1 MRIIRLEITNVKS
14 FQDKVDIQFD
24 PQFNILVGPNGGG
37 KSNFLDI
44 LLIIL
49 KRFFLYSY
57 SVNDGMGI
65 GAREIRLVPSFDPAE
80 NHLDKFSADPS
91 ESKIEITFK
100 VDAQDIKNIA
110 TINQYKK
117 QIKSAL
123 ADYKIQYLSPP
134 IIDEV
139 ENWKLSE
146 LAENQELVYC
156 IVNNELV
163 QRSLNS
169 RELIYLNF
177 LNYYELLSIVI
188 QKAIDLKLLPPDT
201 RLSPKYVYFSPY
213 RGGDPLLQVSL
224 AGESYYNLL
233 SNSSS
238 ATSRSTTSLIQLASI
253 YFAQK
258 RRKYEMLATTQGYE
272 KDWDADEEVKL
283 VTKHLKKLGYSW
295 NVELKHA
302 NTNTYEIILLKI
314 QENTKFSLHQAS
326 SGEKEILNFLL
337 GIFAYNIKN
346 GLIVVDE
353 PEVHL
358 HPKWQSLLLDLFFD
372 LADLTQNQF
381 IFSTHSPIFI
391 NQRTISKI
399 VRVYKSS
406 GKSTIKNFLTSDFN
420 ETKDLLH
427 IINSHNNEKIFFADK
442 VVLVEG
448 ITDRIFVEQLI
459 NIYKKAENSEIIEV
473 LEVRGKN
480 NLEIYRKFLKK
491 FEFDNYIIA
500 DLDYILDIGSE
511 ELKKMFIV
519 DYSKIYRDVIKDKKS
534 MDGKKLFEEIE
545 KAIESKNFK
554 ALEEIC
560 NHIKSR
566 KTKLDENLTEQQLQL
581 LEIFITEKREK
592 DKICVLSKGEV
603 EYYLPE
609 GYKKLNTLIEL
620 TKNERKFR
628 DLIIREDYR
637 EKRVEL
643 SKIICFIL
651 GINLLP
657 DEEVVGYLSHRPV
670 SDYPGVQDYK

>member
-1 MRIIRLEITNVKS
+1 MRIIRLEITNLKS
-14 FQDKVDIQFD
+14 FQDKVYLEFD
-24 PQFNILVGPNGGG
+24 SQFNILVGPNGGG

-44 LLIIL
+44 LVIIL
-49 KRFFLYSY
+49 NRFFLYNY

-65 GAREIRLVPSFDPAE
+65 GAAQILQASGSSEPVE
-80 NHLDKFSADPS
+80 NHLDKFSADAS

-117 QIKSAL
+117 EITSAS
-123 ADYKIQYLSPP
+123 DHYKIYYLS
-134 IIDEV
+134 DLNFYNF
-139 ENWKLSE
+139 ENWQLGE

-156 IVNNELV
+156 IVNNVLV
-163 QRSLNS
+163 YPPLNS
-169 RELIYLNF
+169 RELIYLKF

-213 RGGDPLLQVSL
+213 RGGDTLFQVSL
-224 AGESYYNLL
+224 AGENYYTLL
-233 SNSSS
+233 SNYSS
-238 ATSRSTTSLIQLASI
+238 ATSRSTTSLIKLASI

-258 RRKYEMLATTQGYE
+258 RRKYEMFARTQGYE
-272 KDWDADEEVKL
+272 KYWDADEEVKL

-295 NVELKHA
+295 NVELKDA
-302 NTNTYEIILLKI
+302 NSNTYEIILLKI
-314 QENTKFSLHQAS
+314 KENTRFSLHQAS

-337 GIFAYNIKN
+337 GIFAFNIKN
-346 GLIVVDE
+346 GLIIVDE

-406 GKSTIKNFLTSDFN
+406 GKSTIKNFLKSNFD

-442 VVLVEG
+442 VILVEG
-448 ITDRIFVEQLI
+448 ITDRIFWEQLI
-459 NIYKKAENSEIIEV
+459 NIYKKADNSEIIEV
-473 LEVRGKN
+473 LEVHGKI
-480 NLEIYRKFLKK
+480 NLEKYRRFLEKI
-491 FEFDNYIIA
+491 ELDNYIIA
-500 DLDYILDIGSE
+500 DLDYILQIGSE
-511 ELKKMFIV
+511 EVNKMFIV
-519 DYSKIYRDVIKDKKS
+519 DYAKIDREVINAKKS
-534 MDGKKLFEEIE
+534 IDGQTLFQQIEE
-545 KAIESKNFK
+545 AIKSENFD
-554 ALEEIC
+554 ALEKLCIY
-560 NHIKSR
+560 IKSR
-566 KTKLDENLTEQQLQL
+566 KMKLHENLTDQQLQL

-609 GYKKLNTLIEL
+609 GFKKLNTLIEL

-643 SKIICFIL
+643 SKIICSIL

-657 DEEVVGYLSHRPV
+657 DEEVVRDLRSR
-670 SDYPGVQDYK
+670 

>member
-1 MRIIRLEITNVKS
+1 MRISRLEITNVKS
-14 FQDKVDIQFD
+14 FQDKVDLQFD
-24 PQFNILVGPNGGG
+24 TQFNILIGPNGGG

-65 GAREIRLVPSFDPAE
+65 GAAEIQQLFSFEPPE
-80 NHLDKFSADPS
+80 NHLDKFTADVS
-91 ESKIEITFK
+91 ESQIKITFK

-117 QIKSAL
+117 EIKSAFGL
-123 ADYKIQYLSPP
+123 YKIPHYLSDP
-134 IIDEV
+134 IINKL
-139 ENWKLSE
+139 ENWKLGE

-156 IVNNELV
+156 IVNYVLV
-163 QRSLNS
+163 QPSLNS

-177 LNYYELLSIVI
+177 LNYYELLSILI
-188 QKAIDLKLLPPDT
+188 QKAIDLDLLPLDT

-233 SNSSS
+233 NNYSS

-258 RRKYEMLATTQGYE
+258 RRKYEMLAKNQGYE

-283 VTKHLKKLGYSW
+283 VTKHLNKLGYSW
-295 NVELKHA
+295 KVELKDA
-302 NTNTYEIILLKI
+302 NRNTYEIILLKI
-314 QENTKFSLHQAS
+314 PENTKFSLHQAS
-326 SGEKEILNFLL
+326 SGEKEILNFLW

-372 LADLTQNQF
+372 LADLTQNPF

-406 GKSTIKNFLTSDFN
+406 GKSTIKKILKSNFN

-442 VVLVEG
+442 VILVEG
-448 ITDRIFVEQLI
+448 ITDRIFWEQLI
-459 NIYKKAENSEIIEV
+459 NLYKKAENSEIIEV
-473 LEVRGKN
+473 LEVQGKI
-480 NLEIYRKFLKK
+480 NLQKYRNFLEKIK
-491 FEFDNYIIA
+491 LDNYIIA
-500 DLDYILDIGSE
+500 DLDYILQIGSQ
-511 ELKKMFIV
+511 ELKEMFRP
-519 DYSKIYRDVIKDKKS
+519 DYLKIDGEVIKAKKS
-534 MDGKKLFEEIE
+534 IDGQTLFEKIE
-545 KAIESKNFK
+545 EAIKSKNFDD
-554 ALEEIC
+554 LTNLC
-560 NHIKSR
+560 NYIKSR
-566 KTKLDENLTEQQLQL
+566 KMKLRDDQTDQQLQL
-581 LEIFITEKREK
+581 LEKFIEEKRK
-592 DKICVLSKGEV
+592 DKIFVLSKGEV
-603 EYYLPE
+603 EDYLPE
-609 GYKKLNTLIEL
+609 GSKDLNKLIEL
-620 TKNERKFR
+620 SKNERTFI
-628 DLIIREDYR
+628 DFIIREDYL
-637 EKRVEL
+637 EKRLEL
-643 SKIICFIL
+643 SKIICYIL

-657 DEEVVGYLSHRPV
+657 DEEVVRDLRHR
-670 SDYPGVQDYK
+670 SDRA

>member
-1 MRIIRLEITNVKS
+1 MKIIRLEITNVKS
-14 FQDKVDIQFD
+14 FQDKVYLQFD
-24 PQFNILVGPNGGG
+24 PQFNILIGPNGGG

-49 KRFFLYSY
+49 KKFFLYSY
-57 SVNDGMGI
+57 SVQDMMGI
-65 GAREIRLVPSFDPAE
+65 GGGEIRLVAAFDPAE
-80 NHLDKFSADPS
+80 NHLDKFSANTS

-117 QIKSAL
+117 EIKSAL
-123 ADYKIQYLSPP
+123 GHYNILSSSGSM
-134 IIDEV
+134 IDEV
-139 ENWKLSE
+139 ENWKVGE

-156 IVNNELV
+156 IVNNVLV
-163 QRSLNS
+163 QPSLNS
-169 RELIYLNF
+169 RELIYLKF

-188 QKAIDLKLLPPDT
+188 QKAIDLYDLPLDT

-224 AGESYYNLL
+224 GGDSYYNLL
-233 SNSSS
+233 SNYSS

-258 RRKYEMLATTQGYE
+258 RRKYEMLAKTQGYQ

-283 VTKHLKKLGYSW
+283 VTKHLNKLGYSW
-295 NVELKHA
+295 KVELKDA
-302 NTNTYEIILLKI
+302 YSNTYEIILLKI

-326 SGEKEILNFLL
+326 AGEKEILNFLL

-346 GLIVVDE
+346 GLIIVDE

-381 IFSTHSPIFI
+381 IFSTHSHIFI

-406 GKSTIKNFLTSDFN
+406 GKSTIKKIVISKSD

-442 VVLVEG
+442 VILVEG
-448 ITDRIFVEQLI
+448 ITDRIFLEPLI
-459 NIYKKAENSEIIEV
+459 NIYKKAENSKIIEV
-473 LEVRGKN
+473 LEVHGKI
-480 NLEIYRKFLKK
+480 NLEKYRKFLKK
-491 FEFDNYIIA
+491 IELDNYIIA
-500 DLDYILDIGSE
+500 DLDYILQIGSE
-511 ELKKMFIV
+511 EVKKMFIV
-519 DYSKIYRDVIKDKKS
+519 DYPKIDRDVIDHKKS
-534 MDGKKLFEEIE
+534 IDGQTLFQQIEE
-545 KAIESKNFK
+545 AIKSENFDQ
-554 ALEEIC
+554 LTNLC
-560 NHIKSR
+560 NYIKSR
-566 KTKLDENLTEQQLQL
+566 KMKLDENLTDQQLQL

-643 SKIICFIL
+643 SKIICSIL
-651 GINLLP
+651 GINLLS

-670 SDYPGVQDYK
+670 SDYPCVQDYK

>member
-14 FQDKVDIQFD
+14 FQDKVYLEFD

-49 KRFFLYSY
+49 KKFFLHSY

-91 ESKIEITFK
+91 ESKIEISFK

-110 TINQYKK
+110 TINQYKTE
-117 QIKSAL
+117 IKSVL
-123 ADYKIQYLSPP
+123 GNYKIQDLSPP

-139 ENWKLSE
+139 ENWKLGE

-156 IVNNELV
+156 IVNNLLV
-163 QRSLNS
+163 QPSLNS
-169 RELIYLNF
+169 RELIYLKF
-177 LNYYELLSIVI
+177 LNYYELFSIVI
-188 QKAIDLKLLPPDT
+188 QKAIDLQLLPPDT

-213 RGGDPLLQVSL
+213 RGGDPLLQVTL

-238 ATSRSTTSLIQLASI
+238 ATSRSTTSLIKLASI

-258 RRKYEMLATTQGYE
+258 RRKYEMLAKTQGYE
-272 KDWDADEEVKL
+272 KNWDADEEVKL
-283 VTKHLKKLGYSW
+283 VTKHLNKLGYSW
-295 NVELKHA
+295 NVELKDA
-302 NTNTYEIILLKI
+302 NSNTYEIILLKI
-314 QENTKFSLHQAS
+314 QENTKFYLHQAS
-326 SGEKEILNFLL
+326 SGEKEFLNFVL

-346 GLIVVDE
+346 GLIIVDE

-381 IFSTHSPIFI
+381 IFTTHSPIFI

-406 GKSTIKNFLTSDFN
+406 GKSTIKKIIKSNFD

-442 VVLVEG
+442 VILVEG
-448 ITDRIFVEQLI
+448 ITDRIFWEQLI

-473 LEVRGKN
+473 LEVHGKI
-480 NLEIYRKFLKK
+480 NLQKYRNFLEKI
-491 FEFDNYIIA
+491 ELDNYIIA
-500 DLDYILDIGSE
+500 DLDYILQIGSE
-511 ELKKMFIV
+511 ELKKMCIV
-519 DYSKIYRDVIKDKKS
+519 DYSKIDREVINAKKS
-534 MDGKKLFEEIE
+534 MDRQTLFKEIE
-545 KAIESKNFK
+545 EAIKSKNFD
-554 ALEEIC
+554 ALEKLC
-560 NHIKSR
+560 NYIKSR
-566 KTKLDENLTEQQLQL
+566 KMKLPDNKTPEQLQVF
-581 LEIFITEKREK
+581 ENFITKK
-592 DKICVLSKGEV
+592 MDDKIFVLSKGEV
-603 EYYLPE
+603 EDYLPE
-609 GYKKLNTLIEL
+609 GYGDLNKLIEWI
-620 TKNERKFR
+620 KDERKFKDFIIHR
-628 DLIIREDYR
+628 DYQD
-637 EKRVEL
+637 KRLEL
-643 SKIICFIL
+643 SKIICSIL
-651 GINLLP
+651 GIKLLP
-657 DEEVVGYLSHRPV
+657 DEEVVGYLSHP
-670 SDYPGVQDYK
+670 

>member
-14 FQDKVDIQFD
+14 FQDKVYLEFD

-49 KRFFLYSY
+49 KKFFLHSY

-91 ESKIEITFK
+91 ESKIEISFK

-110 TINQYKK
+110 TINQYKTE
-117 QIKSAL
+117 IKSVL
-123 ADYKIQYLSPP
+123 GNYKIQDLSPP

-139 ENWKLSE
+139 ENWKLGE

-156 IVNNELV
+156 IVNNLLV
-163 QRSLNS
+163 QPSLNS
-169 RELIYLNF
+169 RELIYLKF
-177 LNYYELLSIVI
+177 LNYYELFSIVI
-188 QKAIDLKLLPPDT
+188 QKAIDLQLLPPDT

-213 RGGDPLLQVSL
+213 RGGDPLLQVTL

-238 ATSRSTTSLIQLASI
+238 ATSRSTTSLIKLASI

-258 RRKYEMLATTQGYE
+258 RRNYETLAKTEGYE
-272 KDWDADEEVKL
+272 NYWDADEEVKL
-283 VTKHLKKLGYSW
+283 VTKHLNKLGYSW
-295 NVELKHA
+295 NLELKDA
-302 NTNTYEIILLKI
+302 NSNTYEIILIKI
-314 QENTKFSLHQAS
+314 QENTKFYLHQAS
-326 SGEKEILNFLL
+326 SGEKEFLNFVL

-346 GLIVVDE
+346 GLIIVDE

-381 IFSTHSPIFI
+381 IFTTHSPIFI

-406 GKSTIKNFLTSDFN
+406 GKSTIKKILKSNFD

-442 VVLVEG
+442 VILVEG
-448 ITDRIFVEQLI
+448 ITDRIFWEQLI

-473 LEVRGKN
+473 LEVHGKI
-480 NLEIYRKFLKK
+480 NLEKYRKFLKK
-491 FEFDNYIIA
+491 IELDNYIIA
-500 DLDYILDIGSE
+500 DLDYILQIGSE
-511 ELKKMFIV
+511 EVKKMFIV
-519 DYSKIYRDVIKDKKS
+519 DYPKIDREVIKAKKS
-534 MDGKKLFEEIE
+534 IDCQTLFEQIE
-545 KAIESKNFK
+545 EAIKSENFDQ
-554 ALEEIC
+554 LTNLC
-560 NHIKSR
+560 NYIKSR
-566 KTKLDENLTEQQLQL
+566 KMKLDENLTDQQLQL

-609 GYKKLNTLIEL
+609 GYTKLNTLIEL
-620 TKNERKFR
+620 TKNKRKFR

-657 DEEVVGYLSHRPV
+657 DEEVVGYLSHR
-670 SDYPGVQDYK
+670 

>member
-14 FQDKVDIQFD
+14 FQDKVYLQFD

-49 KRFFLYSY
+49 KKFFLYSY
-57 SVNDGMGI
+57 SVNDGIGI

-91 ESKIEITFK
+91 KSKIEISFK

-110 TINQYKK
+110 TINQYKTE
-117 QIKSAL
+117 IKSAL
-123 ADYKIQYLSPP
+123 GDYKIQDLSPP

-139 ENWKLSE
+139 ENWKLGE

-156 IVNNELV
+156 IVNNVLV
-163 QRSLNS
+163 QPSLNS
-169 RELIYLNF
+169 RELIYLKF
-177 LNYYELLSIVI
+177 LNYYELFSIVI
-188 QKAIDLKLLPPDT
+188 QKAIDLYDLPPDT

-213 RGGDPLLQVSL
+213 RGGDPLLQVTL

-238 ATSRSTTSLIQLASI
+238 ATSRSTTSLIKLASI

-258 RRKYEMLATTQGYE
+258 RRNYEMLAKTQGYE

-283 VTKHLKKLGYSW
+283 VTKHLNKLGYSW
-295 NVELKHA
+295 NVELKDA
-302 NTNTYEIILLKI
+302 NSNTYEIILLKI
-314 QENTKFSLHQAS
+314 QENTKFYLHQAS

-346 GLIVVDE
+346 GLIIVDE

-372 LADLTQNQF
+372 LAELTQNQF
-381 IFSTHSPIFI
+381 IFTTHSPIFI

-406 GKSTIKNFLTSDFN
+406 GKSTIKKILKGNFD

-442 VVLVEG
+442 VILVEG
-448 ITDRIFVEQLI
+448 ITDRIFWEQLI

-473 LEVRGKN
+473 LEVHGKI
-480 NLEIYRKFLKK
+480 NLQKYRNFLEKI
-491 FEFDNYIIA
+491 ELDNYIIA
-500 DLDYILDIGSE
+500 DLDYILQIGSE
-511 ELKKMFIV
+511 ELKKMCIV
-519 DYSKIYRDVIKDKKS
+519 DYSKIDREVINAKKS
-534 MDGKKLFEEIE
+534 MDGQTLFKEIE
-545 KAIESKNFK
+545 EAIKSKNFD
-554 ALEEIC
+554 ALEKLC
-560 NHIKSR
+560 NYIKSR
-566 KTKLDENLTEQQLQL
+566 KMKLPDNKTPEQLQVF
-581 LEIFITEKREK
+581 ENFITKK
-592 DKICVLSKGEV
+592 MDDKIFVLSKGEV
-603 EYYLPE
+603 EDYLPE
-609 GYKKLNTLIEL
+609 GYGDLNKLIEL
-620 TKNERKFR
+620 IKNERTFKDF
-628 DLIIREDYR
+628 IIRGDYR
-637 EKRVEL
+637 EKRLEL
-643 SKIICFIL
+643 SKIICSIL

-657 DEEVVGYLSHRPV
+657 DEEVVGYLSHR
-670 SDYPGVQDYK
+670 

>member
-57 SVNDGMGI
+57 SVNDNMVTGVG
-65 GAREIRLVPSFDPAE
+65 EIQLLPSFEPAQ
-80 NHLDKFSADPS
+80 NYLDKFSAYPS
-91 ESKIEITFK
+91 DSKIEITFK

-117 QIKSAL
+117 QIKSAF
-123 ADYKIQYLSPP
+123 DYYKVLYFSAPT
-134 IIDEV
+134 IDEL
-139 ENWKLSE
+139 ENWKLGE
-146 LAENQELVYC
+146 LAENQEFVYC

-163 QRSLNS
+163 QQSLNP

-177 LNYYELLSIVI
+177 LNTYELLSIVI
-188 QKAIDLKLLPPDT
+188 QKAIDLDLLPLDT

-213 RGGDPLLQVSL
+213 RGGDTLFQVSL

-233 SNSSS
+233 SNYSS
-238 ATSRSTTSLIQLASI
+238 ATSRSTTSLIKLASI

-258 RRKYEMLATTQGYE
+258 RRKYEMLARTQGYE
-272 KDWDADEEVKL
+272 KAWEADEEVKL
-283 VTKHLKKLGYSW
+283 VTKHLNKLGYSW
-295 NVELKHA
+295 KVELKDA

-314 QENTKFSLHQAS
+314 KENTKFSLDQAS
-326 SGEKEILNFLL
+326 AGEKEILNFLL
-337 GIFAYNIKN
+337 GIFAFNIKN

-406 GKSTIKNFLTSDFN
+406 GKSTIKNFLKSNFD

-442 VVLVEG
+442 VILVEG
-448 ITDRIFVEQLI
+448 ITDRIFWEQLI

-473 LEVRGKN
+473 LEVHGKI
-480 NLEIYRKFLKK
+480 NLEKYRKFLKK
-491 FEFDNYIIA
+491 IELDNYIIA
-500 DLDYILDIGSE
+500 DLDYILQIGSE
-511 ELKKMFIV
+511 EVKKMFIV
-519 DYSKIYRDVIKDKKS
+519 DYSKIDREVIKAKKS
-534 MDGKKLFEEIE
+534 IDGQTLFEQIE
-545 KAIESKNFK
+545 EAIKSENFDQLTK
-554 ALEEIC
+554 LC
-560 NHIKSR
+560 NYIKSR
-566 KTKLDENLTEQQLQL
+566 NMKLHENLTDQQLQS

-609 GYKKLNTLIEL
+609 GYEKLNTLIEL

-643 SKIICFIL
+643 SKIICCIL

-657 DEEVVGYLSHRPV
+657 DEEVVRDLSHR
-670 SDYPGVQDYK
+670 

>member
-14 FQDKVDIQFD
+14 FQDKVYLQFD

-49 KRFFLYSY
+49 KKFFLYSY
-57 SVNDGMGI
+57 SVNDGIGI

-91 ESKIEITFK
+91 ESKIEISFK

-110 TINQYKK
+110 TINQYKTE
-117 QIKSAL
+117 IKSAL
-123 ADYKIQYLSPP
+123 GDYKIQDLSPP

-139 ENWKLSE
+139 ENWKLGE

-156 IVNNELV
+156 IVNNVLV
-163 QRSLNS
+163 QPSLNS
-169 RELIYLNF
+169 RELIYLKF
-177 LNYYELLSIVI
+177 LNYYELFSIVI
-188 QKAIDLKLLPPDT
+188 QKAIDLYDLPPDT

-213 RGGDPLLQVSL
+213 RGGDPLLQVTL

-238 ATSRSTTSLIQLASI
+238 ATSRSTTSLIKLASI

-258 RRKYEMLATTQGYE
+258 RRKYEMLAKTQGYE

-283 VTKHLKKLGYSW
+283 VTKHLNKLGYSW
-295 NVELKHA
+295 NVELKDA
-302 NTNTYEIILLKI
+302 NSNTYEIILLKI
-314 QENTKFSLHQAS
+314 QENTKFYLHQAS

-346 GLIVVDE
+346 GLIIVDE

-372 LADLTQNQF
+372 LAELTQNQF
-381 IFSTHSPIFI
+381 IFTTHSPIFI

-406 GKSTIKNFLTSDFN
+406 GKSTIKKILKGNFD

-442 VVLVEG
+442 VILVEG
-448 ITDRIFVEQLI
+448 ITDRIFWEQLI

-473 LEVRGKN
+473 LEVHGKI
-480 NLEIYRKFLKK
+480 NLQKYRNFLEKI
-491 FEFDNYIIA
+491 ELDNYIIA
-500 DLDYILDIGSE
+500 DLDYILQIGSE
-511 ELKKMFIV
+511 ELKKMCIV
-519 DYSKIYRDVIKDKKS
+519 DYSKIDREVINAKKS
-534 MDGKKLFEEIE
+534 MDGQTLFKEIE
-545 KAIESKNFK
+545 EAIKSKNFD
-554 ALEEIC
+554 ALEKLC
-560 NHIKSR
+560 NYIKSR
-566 KTKLDENLTEQQLQL
+566 KMKLPDNKTPEQLQVF
-581 LEIFITEKREK
+581 ENFITKK
-592 DKICVLSKGEV
+592 MDDKIFVLSKGEV
-603 EYYLPE
+603 EDYLPE
-609 GYKKLNTLIEL
+609 GYGDLNKLIEL
-620 TKNERKFR
+620 IKNERTFKDF
-628 DLIIREDYR
+628 IIRGDYR
-637 EKRVEL
+637 EKRLEL
-643 SKIICFIL
+643 SKIICSIL

-657 DEEVVGYLSHRPV
+657 DEEVVGYLSHR
-670 SDYPGVQDYK
+670 

>member
-14 FQDKVDIQFD
+14 FQDKVYLQFD

-49 KRFFLYSY
+49 KKFFLYSY
-57 SVNDGMGI
+57 SVNDGIGI

-91 ESKIEITFK
+91 ESKIEISFK

-110 TINQYKK
+110 TINQYKTE
-117 QIKSAL
+117 IKSAL
-123 ADYKIQYLSPP
+123 GDYKIQDLSPP

-139 ENWKLSE
+139 ENWKLGE

-156 IVNNELV
+156 IVNNVLV
-163 QRSLNS
+163 QPSLNS
-169 RELIYLNF
+169 RELIYLKF
-177 LNYYELLSIVI
+177 LNYYELFSIVI
-188 QKAIDLKLLPPDT
+188 QKAIDLYDLPPDT

-213 RGGDPLLQVSL
+213 RGGDPLLQVTL

-238 ATSRSTTSLIQLASI
+238 ATSRSTTSLIKLASI

-258 RRKYEMLATTQGYE
+258 RRNYEMLAKTQGYE

-283 VTKHLKKLGYSW
+283 VTKHLNKLGYSW
-295 NVELKHA
+295 NVELKDA
-302 NTNTYEIILLKI
+302 NSNTYEIILLKI
-314 QENTKFSLHQAS
+314 QENTKFYLHQAS

-346 GLIVVDE
+346 GLIIVDE

-372 LADLTQNQF
+372 LAELTQNQF
-381 IFSTHSPIFI
+381 IFTTHSPIFI

-406 GKSTIKNFLTSDFN
+406 GKSTIKKILKGNFD

-442 VVLVEG
+442 VILVEG
-448 ITDRIFVEQLI
+448 ITDRIFWEQLI

-473 LEVRGKN
+473 LEVHGKI
-480 NLEIYRKFLKK
+480 NLQKYRNFLEKI
-491 FEFDNYIIA
+491 ELDNYIIA
-500 DLDYILDIGSE
+500 DLDYILQIGSE
-511 ELKKMFIV
+511 ELKKMCIV
-519 DYSKIYRDVIKDKKS
+519 DYSKIDREVINAKKS
-534 MDGKKLFEEIE
+534 MDGQTLFKEIE
-545 KAIESKNFK
+545 EAIKSKNFD
-554 ALEEIC
+554 ALEKLC
-560 NHIKSR
+560 NYIKSR
-566 KTKLDENLTEQQLQL
+566 KMKLPDNKTPEQLQVF
-581 LEIFITEKREK
+581 ENFITKK
-592 DKICVLSKGEV
+592 MDDKIFVLSKGEV
-603 EYYLPE
+603 EDYLPE
-609 GYKKLNTLIEL
+609 GYGDLNKLIEL
-620 TKNERKFR
+620 IKNERTFKDF
-628 DLIIREDYR
+628 IIRGDYR
-637 EKRVEL
+637 EKRLEL
-643 SKIICFIL
+643 SKIICSIL

-657 DEEVVGYLSHRPV
+657 DEEVVGYLSHR
-670 SDYPGVQDYK
+670 

>member
-1 MRIIRLEITNVKS
+1 MRISRLEITNLKS
-14 FQDKVDIQFD
+14 FQDKVYLEFD
-24 PQFNILVGPNGGG
+24 SQFNILVGPNGGG

-57 SVNDGMGI
+57 SVNDNMVTGVG
-65 GAREIRLVPSFDPAE
+65 EIQLVAAFDPAE
-80 NHLDKFSADPS
+80 NHLDKFSANAS
-91 ESKIEITFK
+91 ESQIKITFK

-117 QIKSAL
+117 QIKSAF
-123 ADYKIQYLSPP
+123 DSYKILYFSAPT
-134 IIDEV
+134 IDEV
-139 ENWKLSE
+139 ENWKLGK

-156 IVNNELV
+156 IVNNVLV
-163 QRSLNS
+163 QEALNS
-169 RELIYLNF
+169 PELIYLQF

-188 QKAIDLKLLPPDT
+188 QKAIDLELLPLDT

-213 RGGDPLLQVSL
+213 RGGDTLFQVSL
-224 AGESYYNLL
+224 AGESYYKLL
-233 SNSSS
+233 NNYSL
-238 ATSRSTTSLIQLASI
+238 ATSQSTTSLIKLASI

-258 RRKYEMLATTQGYE
+258 RRKYEARANTEGYE

-295 NVELKHA
+295 DLELKDA
-302 NTNTYEIILLKI
+302 NSNTYEIILLKI
-314 QENTKFSLHQAS
+314 PENTKLSLHQAS

-337 GIFAYNIKN
+337 GIFGFNIKY
-346 GLIVVDE
+346 GLIIVDE

-399 VRVYKSS
+399 VRAYKSS
-406 GKSTIKNFLTSDFN
+406 GKSTIKKLVKSNFD

-442 VVLVEG
+442 VILVEG
-448 ITDRIFVEQLI
+448 ITDRIFWEQLI

-473 LEVRGKN
+473 LEVRGKME
-480 NLEIYRKFLKK
+480 LEKYRKFLEKL
-491 FEFDNYIIA
+491 ELDNYIIA
-500 DLDYILDIGSE
+500 DLDYILQIGSE
-511 ELKKMFIV
+511 EVKKMFIV
-519 DYSKIYRDVIKDKKS
+519 DYPKIEREVIKAKKS
-534 MDGKKLFEEIE
+534 IDGKTLFQQIEE
-545 KAIESKNFK
+545 AIKSENFDQ
-554 ALEEIC
+554 LTNLC
-560 NHIKSR
+560 NYIKSR
-566 KTKLDENLTEQQLQL
+566 NMKLDENLTDQQLQL

-592 DKICVLSKGEV
+592 EKICVLSKGEV

-609 GYKKLNTLIEL
+609 EDKKLNTLIEL

-643 SKIICFIL
+643 SKIICCIL

-657 DEEVVGYLSHRPV
+657 DEEVVRDLRHR
-670 SDYPGVQDYK
+670 

>member
-1 MRIIRLEITNVKS
+1 
-14 FQDKVDIQFD
+14 
-24 PQFNILVGPNGGG
+24 
-37 KSNFLDI
+37 
-44 LLIIL
+44 
-49 KRFFLYSY
+49 
-57 SVNDGMGI
+57 
-65 GAREIRLVPSFDPAE
+65 
-80 NHLDKFSADPS
+80 
-91 ESKIEITFK
+91 
-100 VDAQDIKNIA
+100 
-110 TINQYKK
+110 
-117 QIKSAL
+117 
-123 ADYKIQYLSPP
+123 
-134 IIDEV
+134 
-139 ENWKLSE
+139 
-146 LAENQELVYC
+146 
-156 IVNNELV
+156 
-163 QRSLNS
+163 
-169 RELIYLNF
+169 

-188 QKAIDLKLLPPDT
+188 QKAIDLELLPLDT

-233 SNSSS
+233 SNYSS

-258 RRKYEMLATTQGYE
+258 RRKYEMLARTQGYE

-283 VTKHLKKLGYSW
+283 VTKHLNKLGYSW
-295 NVELKHA
+295 NVELKDA

-337 GIFAYNIKN
+337 GIFAFNIKN
-346 GLIVVDE
+346 GLIIVDE

-406 GKSTIKNFLTSDFN
+406 GKSTIKKIVKSNFD

-442 VVLVEG
+442 VILVEG
-448 ITDRIFVEQLI
+448 ITDRIFWEQLI

-473 LEVRGKN
+473 LEVHGKI
-480 NLEIYRKFLKK
+480 NLEKYRKFLEKI
-491 FEFDNYIIA
+491 ELDNYIIA
-500 DLDYILDIGSE
+500 DLDYILQIGSE
-511 ELKKMFIV
+511 EVKKMFIV
-519 DYSKIYRDVIKDKKS
+519 DYPKIDREVIKAKKS
-534 MDGKKLFEEIE
+534 IDGQTLFQQIEE
-545 KAIESKNFK
+545 AIKSENFDQ
-554 ALEEIC
+554 LTNLC
-560 NHIKSR
+560 NYIKSR
-566 KTKLDENLTEQQLQL
+566 NMKLDENLTDQQLQL

-592 DKICVLSKGEV
+592 EKICVLSKGEV

-643 SKIICFIL
+643 SKIICSIL

-657 DEEVVGYLSHRPV
+657 DEEVVRDLSHR
-670 SDYPGVQDYK
+670 SDRA

>member
-14 FQDKVDIQFD
+14 FQDKVYLQFD

-49 KRFFLYSY
+49 KKFFLYSY
-57 SVNDGMGI
+57 SVNDGIGI

-91 ESKIEITFK
+91 ESKIEISFK

-110 TINQYKK
+110 TINQYKTE
-117 QIKSAL
+117 IKSAL
-123 ADYKIQYLSPP
+123 GDYKIQDLSPP

-139 ENWKLSE
+139 ENWKLGE

-156 IVNNELV
+156 IVNNVLV
-163 QRSLNS
+163 QPSLNS
-169 RELIYLNF
+169 RELIYLKF
-177 LNYYELLSIVI
+177 LNYYELFSIVI
-188 QKAIDLKLLPPDT
+188 QKAIDLYDLPPDT

-213 RGGDPLLQVSL
+213 RGGDPLLQVTL

-238 ATSRSTTSLIQLASI
+238 ATSRSTTSLIKLASI

-258 RRKYEMLATTQGYE
+258 RRKYEMLAKTQGYE

-283 VTKHLKKLGYSW
+283 VTKHLNKLGYSW
-295 NVELKHA
+295 NVELKDA
-302 NTNTYEIILLKI
+302 NSNTYEIILLKI
-314 QENTKFSLHQAS
+314 QENTKFYLHQAS

-346 GLIVVDE
+346 GLIIVDE

-372 LADLTQNQF
+372 LAELTQNQF
-381 IFSTHSPIFI
+381 IFTTHSPIFI

-406 GKSTIKNFLTSDFN
+406 GKSTIKKILKSNFD

-442 VVLVEG
+442 VILVEG
-448 ITDRIFVEQLI
+448 ITDRIFWEQLI

-473 LEVRGKN
+473 LEVHGKI
-480 NLEIYRKFLKK
+480 NLQKYRNFLEKI
-491 FEFDNYIIA
+491 ELDNYIIA
-500 DLDYILDIGSE
+500 DLDYILQIGSE
-511 ELKKMFIV
+511 ELKKMCIV
-519 DYSKIYRDVIKDKKS
+519 DYSKIDREVINAKKS
-534 MDGKKLFEEIE
+534 MDGQTLFKEIE
-545 KAIESKNFK
+545 EAIKSKNFD
-554 ALEEIC
+554 ALEKLC
-560 NHIKSR
+560 NYIKSR
-566 KTKLDENLTEQQLQL
+566 KMKLPDNKTPEQLQVF
-581 LEIFITEKREK
+581 ENFITKK
-592 DKICVLSKGEV
+592 MDDKIFVLSKGEV
-603 EYYLPE
+603 EDYLPE
-609 GYKKLNTLIEL
+609 GYGDLNKLIEL
-620 TKNERKFR
+620 IKNERTFKDF
-628 DLIIREDYR
+628 IIRGDYR
-637 EKRVEL
+637 EKRLEL
-643 SKIICFIL
+643 SKIICSIL

-657 DEEVVGYLSHRPV
+657 DEEVVGYLSHR
-670 SDYPGVQDYK
+670 

>member
-1 MRIIRLEITNVKS
+1 MRISRLKITNVKS
-14 FQDKVDIQFD
+14 FQDKVDIEFD

-49 KRFFLYSY
+49 KRFFLHSY
-57 SVNDGMGI
+57 SVNAGMVI
-65 GAREIRLVPSFDPAE
+65 GAAEIQRVASFDPPE
-80 NHLDKFSADPS
+80 NYLDKFTADVS
-91 ESKIEITFK
+91 ESQIEITFK

-110 TINQYKK
+110 TINQYKTE
-117 QIKSAL
+117 IKSASGH
-123 ADYKIQYLSPP
+123 YKIQYLSDPM
-134 IIDEV
+134 DEI
-139 ENWKLSE
+139 ENGKLGE
-146 LAENQELVYC
+146 LVENQELVYC
-156 IVNNELV
+156 IVNNVLV
-163 QRSLNS
+163 PPSLNS
-169 RELIYLNF
+169 RELIYLKF

-188 QKAIDLKLLPPDT
+188 QKAIDLYDLPLDT

-233 SNSSS
+233 NKNSS

-258 RRKYEMLATTQGYE
+258 RRKYEMLAKTQGYE

-283 VTKHLKKLGYSW
+283 VTKHLNKLGYSW
-295 NVELKHA
+295 NVELKDA
-302 NTNTYEIILLKI
+302 YSNTYEIILLKI
-314 QENTKFSLHQAS
+314 QENTKFYLHQAS
-326 SGEKEILNFLL
+326 AGEKEILNFLL

-346 GLIVVDE
+346 GLIIVDE

-406 GKSTIKNFLTSDFN
+406 GKSTIKNFLKSDFN

-442 VVLVEG
+442 VILVEG
-448 ITDRIFVEQLI
+448 ITDRIFWEQLI
-459 NIYKKAENSEIIEV
+459 NLYKKAENSEIIEV
-473 LEVRGKN
+473 LEVHGKI
-480 NLEIYRKFLKK
+480 NLEKYRKFLKK
-491 FEFDNYIIA
+491 IELDNYIIA
-500 DLDYILDIGSE
+500 DLDYILQIGSE
-511 ELKKMFIV
+511 EVKKMFIV
-519 DYSKIYRDVIKDKKS
+519 DYSKIDREVIKAKKS
-534 MDGKKLFEEIE
+534 IDGQTLFEQIE
-545 KAIESKNFK
+545 EAIKSENFDQLTK
-554 ALEEIC
+554 LC
-560 NHIKSR
+560 NYIKSR
-566 KTKLDENLTEQQLQL
+566 NMKLHENLTDQQLQS

-643 SKIICFIL
+643 SKIICCIL

-657 DEEVVGYLSHRPV
+657 DEEVVRDLSHR
-670 SDYPGVQDYK
+670 

>member
-14 FQDKVDIQFD
+14 FQDKVYLQFD

-49 KRFFLYSY
+49 KKFFLYSY
-57 SVNDGMGI
+57 SVNDMMGI
-65 GAREIRLVPSFDPAE
+65 GAGEIRLVPSFDPAE

-91 ESKIEITFK
+91 ESKIEISFK

-110 TINQYKK
+110 TINQYKTE
-117 QIKSAL
+117 IKSAL
-123 ADYKIQYLSPP
+123 GDYKIQDLSPP

-139 ENWKLSE
+139 ENWKLGE

-156 IVNNELV
+156 IVNNVLV
-163 QRSLNS
+163 QLSLNS
-169 RELIYLNF
+169 RELIYLKF
-177 LNYYELLSIVI
+177 LNYYELFSIVI
-188 QKAIDLKLLPPDT
+188 QKAIDLYDLPPDT

-213 RGGDPLLQVSL
+213 RGGDPLLQVTL

-238 ATSRSTTSLIQLASI
+238 ATSRSTTSLIKLASI

-258 RRKYEMLATTQGYE
+258 RRKYEMLAKTQGYE

-283 VTKHLKKLGYSW
+283 VTKHLNKLGYSW
-295 NVELKHA
+295 NVELKDA
-302 NTNTYEIILLKI
+302 NSNTYEIILLKI
-314 QENTKFSLHQAS
+314 QENTKFYLHQAS

-346 GLIVVDE
+346 GLIIVDE

-372 LADLTQNQF
+372 LAELTQNQF
-381 IFSTHSPIFI
+381 IFTTHSPIFI

-406 GKSTIKNFLTSDFN
+406 GKSTIKKILKGNFD

-442 VVLVEG
+442 VILVEG
-448 ITDRIFVEQLI
+448 ITDRIFWEQLI

-473 LEVRGKN
+473 LEVHGKI
-480 NLEIYRKFLKK
+480 NLQKYRNFLEKI
-491 FEFDNYIIA
+491 ELDNYIIA
-500 DLDYILDIGSE
+500 DLDYILQIGSE
-511 ELKKMFIV
+511 ELKKMCIV
-519 DYSKIYRDVIKDKKS
+519 DYSKIDREVINAKKS
-534 MDGKKLFEEIE
+534 MDGQTLFKEIE
-545 KAIESKNFK
+545 EAIKSKNFD
-554 ALEEIC
+554 ALEKLC
-560 NHIKSR
+560 NYIKSR
-566 KTKLDENLTEQQLQL
+566 KMKLPDNKTPEQLQVF
-581 LEIFITEKREK
+581 ENFITKK
-592 DKICVLSKGEV
+592 KDDKIFVLSKGEV
-603 EYYLPE
+603 EDYLPE
-609 GYKKLNTLIEL
+609 GYGDLNKLIEL
-620 TKNERKFR
+620 IKNERTFKDF
-628 DLIIREDYR
+628 IIRGDYR
-637 EKRVEL
+637 EKRLEL
-643 SKIICFIL
+643 SKIICSIL
-651 GINLLP
+651 GINLLSSQTK
-657 DEEVVGYLSHRPV
+657 LIT
-670 SDYPGVQDYK
+670 QNN

>member
-14 FQDKVDIQFD
+14 FQDKVYLQFD

-49 KRFFLYSY
+49 KKFFLYSY
-57 SVNDGMGI
+57 SVNDMMGI
-65 GAREIRLVPSFDPAE
+65 GAGEIRLVPSFDPAE

-91 ESKIEITFK
+91 ESKIEISFK

-110 TINQYKK
+110 TINQYKTE
-117 QIKSAL
+117 IKSAL
-123 ADYKIQYLSPP
+123 GDYKIQDLSPP

-139 ENWKLSE
+139 ENWKLGE

-156 IVNNELV
+156 IVNNVLV
-163 QRSLNS
+163 QPSLNS
-169 RELIYLNF
+169 RELIYLKF
-177 LNYYELLSIVI
+177 LNYYELFSIVI
-188 QKAIDLKLLPPDT
+188 QKAIDLYDLPPDT

-213 RGGDPLLQVSL
+213 RGGDPLLQVTL

-238 ATSRSTTSLIQLASI
+238 ATSRSTTSLIKLASI

-258 RRKYEMLATTQGYE
+258 RRKYEMLAKTQGYE

-283 VTKHLKKLGYSW
+283 VTKHLNKLGYSW
-295 NVELKHA
+295 NVELKDA
-302 NTNTYEIILLKI
+302 NSNTYEIILLKI
-314 QENTKFSLHQAS
+314 QENTKFYLHQAS

-346 GLIVVDE
+346 GLIIVDE

-372 LADLTQNQF
+372 LAELTQNQF
-381 IFSTHSPIFI
+381 IFTTHSPIFI

-406 GKSTIKNFLTSDFN
+406 GKSTIKKILKSNFD

-442 VVLVEG
+442 VILVEG
-448 ITDRIFVEQLI
+448 ITDRIFWEQLI

-473 LEVRGKN
+473 LEVHGKI
-480 NLEIYRKFLKK
+480 NLQKYRNFLEKI
-491 FEFDNYIIA
+491 ELDNYIIA
-500 DLDYILDIGSE
+500 DLDYILQIGSE
-511 ELKKMFIV
+511 ELKKMCIV
-519 DYSKIYRDVIKDKKS
+519 DYSKIDREVINAKKS
-534 MDGKKLFEEIE
+534 MDGQTLFKEIE
-545 KAIESKNFK
+545 EAIKSKNFD
-554 ALEEIC
+554 ALEKLC
-560 NHIKSR
+560 NYIKSR
-566 KTKLDENLTEQQLQL
+566 KMKLPDNKTPEQLQVF
-581 LEIFITEKREK
+581 ENFITKK
-592 DKICVLSKGEV
+592 MDDKIFVLSKGEV
-603 EYYLPE
+603 EDYLPE
-609 GYKKLNTLIEL
+609 GYGDLNKLIEL
-620 TKNERKFR
+620 IKNERTFKDF
-628 DLIIREDYR
+628 IIRGDYR
-637 EKRVEL
+637 EKRLEL
-643 SKIICFIL
+643 SKIICSIL

-657 DEEVVGYLSHRPV
+657 DEEVVGYLSHR
-670 SDYPGVQDYK
+670 

>member
-1 MRIIRLEITNVKS
+1 MRIIGLKITNLKS
-14 FQDKVDIQFD
+14 FQDKVYLEFD
-24 PQFNILVGPNGGG
+24 TQFNILVGPNGGG

-49 KRFFLYSY
+49 KIFFLHSY
-57 SVNDGMGI
+57 SVNSGREN
-65 GAREIRLVPSFDPAE
+65 GAAQIRLVPSFDPAE
-80 NHLDKFSADPS
+80 NHLDKFSADAS

-110 TINQYKK
+110 TIHQYKTE
-117 QIKSAL
+117 IKSAFGH
-123 ADYKIQYLSPP
+123 YQIQYLSPPYLSTP

-139 ENWKLSE
+139 ENWKLGE
-146 LAENQELVYC
+146 LAENQKLVYR
-156 IVNNELV
+156 IANNLLEKPP
-163 QRSLNS
+163 LNS
-169 RELIYLNF
+169 PALIYLKF
-177 LNYYELLSIVI
+177 LNYYELFSIVI
-188 QKAIDLKLLPPDT
+188 QKAIDLQLLPLDT

-213 RGGDPLLQVSL
+213 RGGDTLFQVSL
-224 AGESYYNLL
+224 AGENYYNLL
-233 SNSSS
+233 SNYSS
-238 ATSRSTTSLIQLASI
+238 ATSRSTTSLIKLASI

-258 RRKYEMLATTQGYE
+258 RRKYETLAKTEGYE
-272 KDWDADEEVKL
+272 NYWDADEEVKL
-283 VTKHLKKLGYSW
+283 VTKHLNKLGYSW
-295 NVELKHA
+295 NLELKDA
-302 NTNTYEIILLKI
+302 NSNTYEIILLKI
-314 QENTKFSLHQAS
+314 PENTKLSLHQAS

-337 GIFAYNIKN
+337 GIFAFNIKN
-346 GLIVVDE
+346 GLIIVDE

-372 LADLTQNQF
+372 LADFTQNQF

-391 NQRTISKI
+391 NQKTISKM

-406 GKSTIKNFLTSDFN
+406 GKSTIKNFLESNFD

-442 VVLVEG
+442 VILVEG
-448 ITDRIFVEQLI
+448 ITDRIFLGQLI

-473 LEVRGKN
+473 LEVQGKI
-480 NLEIYRKFLKK
+480 NLQKYRNFLK
-491 FEFDNYIIA
+491 EIELDNYIIA
-500 DLDYILDIGSE
+500 DLDYILDIGNE
-511 ELKKMFIV
+511 KLKKMFRP
-519 DYSKIYRDVIKDKKS
+519 DYAKIDREVIKAKKS
-534 MDGKKLFEEIE
+534 MDCKKLFEEIE

-566 KTKLDENLTEQQLQL
+566 KTKLDENLTDQQLQL
-581 LEIFITEKREK
+581 LDIFITEKREK

-609 GYKKLNTLIEL
+609 GYTKLNTLIEL
-620 TKNERKFR
+620 TKNERKFI

-643 SKIICFIL
+643 SKIICCIL

-657 DEEVVGYLSHRPV
+657 DEEVVRDLSHR
-670 SDYPGVQDYK
+670 

>member
-1 MRIIRLEITNVKS
+1 MRISHLEITNVKS
-14 FQDKVDIQFD
+14 FQDKVDIEFD
-24 PQFNILVGPNGGG
+24 PQFNILIGPNGGG

-49 KRFFLYSY
+49 KKFFLHSY
-57 SVNDGMGI
+57 SVNDGMAI
-65 GAREIRLVPSFDPAE
+65 GTAEIQRLDPFDPPE
-80 NHLDKFSADPS
+80 NHLDKFTADVS
-91 ESKIEITFK
+91 ESQIKITFQ
-100 VDAQDIKNIA
+100 VDAQDIKNIE
-110 TINQYKK
+110 TINQYKE
-117 QIKSAL
+117 QIKSACDRYRIL
-123 ADYKIQYLSPP
+123 YLSEP
-134 IIDEV
+134 IIDEI
-139 ENWKLSE
+139 ENLKRGE
-146 LAENQELVYC
+146 LAENKKLVYC
-156 IVNNELV
+156 IVNNVL
-163 QRSLNS
+163 QPSLNS
-169 RELIYLNF
+169 PQLIYLKF

-188 QKAIDLKLLPPDT
+188 PKAIDLELLPLDT

-213 RGGDPLLQVSL
+213 RGGDTLFQVSL
-224 AGESYYNLL
+224 AGESYYKLL
-233 SNSSS
+233 NNYSL
-238 ATSRSTTSLIQLASI
+238 ATSQSTTSLIKLASI

-258 RRKYEMLATTQGYE
+258 RRKYETLAKTEGYANY
-272 KDWDADEEVKL
+272 WDADEEVKL
-283 VTKHLKKLGYSW
+283 VTKHLNKLGYSW
-295 NVELKHA
+295 DLELKDA
-302 NTNTYEIILLKI
+302 NSNTYEIILVKI
-314 QENTKFSLHQAS
+314 PENTKLSLHQAS

-337 GIFAYNIKN
+337 GIFAFNIKN

-406 GKSTIKNFLTSDFN
+406 GKSTIKKIVKSNFD

-442 VVLVEG
+442 VILVEG
-448 ITDRIFVEQLI
+448 ITDRIFWEQLI

-473 LEVRGKN
+473 LEVRGKMD
-480 NLEIYRKFLKK
+480 LEKYRKFLEKL
-491 FEFDNYIIA
+491 ELDNYIIA
-500 DLDYILDIGSE
+500 DLDYILQIGSE
-511 ELKKMFIV
+511 EVKKMFIV
-519 DYSKIYRDVIKDKKS
+519 DYPKIERDVIKGKKS
-534 MDGKKLFEEIE
+534 IDGQTLFQQIEE
-545 KAIESKNFK
+545 AIKSENFDQ
-554 ALEEIC
+554 LTNLC
-560 NHIKSR
+560 NYIKSR
-566 KTKLDENLTEQQLQL
+566 NMKLDENLTDQQLQL

-592 DKICVLSKGEV
+592 EKICVLSKGEV

-609 GYKKLNTLIEL
+609 EDKTLNTLIKL

-643 SKIICFIL
+643 SKIICSIL

>member
-49 KRFFLYSY
+49 KKFFLYSY

-65 GAREIRLVPSFDPAE
+65 GAREIRLVPSFDPPE

-91 ESKIEITFK
+91 ESKIEISFK

-123 ADYKIQYLSPP
+123 GDYNIQYLSAP

-139 ENWKLSE
+139 ENWKLGE

-156 IVNNELV
+156 IVNNVLV
-163 QRSLNS
+163 QPSLNS
-169 RELIYLNF
+169 PELIYLKF
-177 LNYYELLSIVI
+177 LNSYELLSKFI
-188 QKAIDLKLLPPDT
+188 QKAIDLKPLPPDT

-213 RGGDPLLQVSL
+213 RGGDPLLQVTL

-238 ATSRSTTSLIQLASI
+238 ATSRSTTSLIKLASI
-253 YFAQK
+253 YFAEK
-258 RRKYEMLATTQGYE
+258 RRKYETLAKTEGY
-272 KDWDADEEVKL
+272 DNYWDADEEVKL
-283 VTKHLKKLGYSW
+283 VTKHLNKLGYSW

-314 QENTKFSLHQAS
+314 QENTNFSLHQAS

-346 GLIVVDE
+346 GLIIVDE

-372 LADLTQNQF
+372 LADFTQNQF

-406 GKSTIKNFLTSDFN
+406 GKSTIKNFIESNFD

-442 VVLVEG
+442 VILVEG
-448 ITDRIFVEQLI
+448 ITDRIFWEQLI

-473 LEVRGKN
+473 LEVHGKI
-480 NLEIYRKFLKK
+480 NLEKYRKFLKK
-491 FEFDNYIIA
+491 IELDNYIIA
-500 DLDYILDIGSE
+500 DLDYILQIGNE
-511 ELKKMFIV
+511 ELKKMFRV
-519 DYSKIYRDVIKDKKS
+519 DYSKIDREVINHKKS
-534 MDGKKLFEEIE
+534 IDGQTLFEKIE
-545 KAIESKNFK
+545 EAIKSKNFDD
-554 ALEEIC
+554 LTNLC
-560 NHIKSR
+560 NYIKSR
-566 KTKLDENLTEQQLQL
+566 KMKLRDDQTDQQLQL
-581 LEIFITEKREK
+581 LEKFIEEKRK
-592 DKICVLSKGEV
+592 DKIFVLSKGEV
-603 EYYLPE
+603 EDYLPE
-609 GYKKLNTLIEL
+609 GSKDLNKLIEL
-620 TKNERKFR
+620 SKNERTFI
-628 DLIIREDYR
+628 DFIIREDYL
-637 EKRVEL
+637 EKRLEI
-643 SKIICFIL
+643 SKIICSIL

-657 DEEVVGYLSHRPV
+657 DEEVVGYLSHR
-670 SDYPGVQDYK
+670 

>member
-1 MRIIRLEITNVKS
+1 MKIIRLEITNIKS

-49 KRFFLYSY
+49 KKFFLYSY
-57 SVNDGMGI
+57 SVNHGMGI

-91 ESKIEITFK
+91 ESKIEISFK

-123 ADYKIQYLSPP
+123 GDYNIQYLSDP
-134 IIDEV
+134 IDEV
-139 ENWKLSE
+139 EKWKLGE

-156 IVNNELV
+156 IVNNVLV
-163 QRSLNS
+163 QPPLNS
-169 RELIYLNF
+169 RELIYLKF
-177 LNYYELLSIVI
+177 LNYYELLSKFI
-188 QKAIDLKLLPPDT
+188 QKAIDLKPLPPDT

-213 RGGDPLLQVSL
+213 RGGDPLLQVTL

-238 ATSRSTTSLIQLASI
+238 ATSRSTTSLIKLASI
-253 YFAQK
+253 YFAEK
-258 RRKYEMLATTQGYE
+258 RRNYEMLAKNQGYE

-283 VTKHLKKLGYSW
+283 VTKHLNKLGYSW
-295 NVELKHA
+295 NVELKDA
-302 NTNTYEIILLKI
+302 NSNTYEIILLKI
-314 QENTKFSLHQAS
+314 QENTKFSLEQAS

-346 GLIVVDE
+346 GLIIVDE

-358 HPKWQSLLLDLFFD
+358 HPKWQSLLLELFFD

-391 NQRTISKI
+391 NQKTISKI

-406 GKSTIKNFLTSDFN
+406 GKSTIKNFLKSNFD

-448 ITDRIFVEQLI
+448 ITDRIFWEQLI
-459 NIYKKAENSEIIEV
+459 NLYKKAEKSEIIEV
-473 LEVRGKN
+473 LEVHGKI
-480 NLEIYRKFLKK
+480 NLEKYRKFLKK
-491 FEFDNYIIA
+491 IDLDNYIIA
-500 DLDYILDIGSE
+500 DLDYILQIGSE

-519 DYSKIYRDVIKDKKS
+519 DYPKIDREVINAKKS
-534 MDGKKLFEEIE
+534 TDGQTLFEQIE
-545 KAIESKNFK
+545 EAIKSENFD
-554 ALEEIC
+554 ALAKLC
-560 NHIKSR
+560 NYIKSR
-566 KTKLDENLTEQQLQL
+566 KMKLPDDLTDEQLQL
-581 LEIFITEKREK
+581 LENFIEKQRK
-592 DKICVLSKGEV
+592 DKIFVLSKGEV

-609 GYKKLNTLIEL
+609 EYRNLNKLIEL
-620 TKNERKFR
+620 SKNEKKFR
-628 DLIIREDYR
+628 DFIIGEDYL
-637 EKRVEL
+637 EKRREL
-643 SKIICFIL
+643 SKIICSIL
-651 GINLLP
+651 GINLLS
-657 DEEVVGYLSHRPV
+657 DE
-670 SDYPGVQDYK
+670 